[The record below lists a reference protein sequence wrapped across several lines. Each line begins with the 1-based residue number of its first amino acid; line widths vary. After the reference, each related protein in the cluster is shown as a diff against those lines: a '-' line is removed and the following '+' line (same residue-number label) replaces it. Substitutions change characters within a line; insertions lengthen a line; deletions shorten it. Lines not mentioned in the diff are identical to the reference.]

1 MTGSP
6 RSFLPPK
13 KQMRIPGST
22 YRIQFNPSFGFQ
34 EAKEIVPYLAEL
46 GISDLYASPIFRA
59 RKGSSHGYDVVDQN
73 WINPDLGTE
82 YDFEELA
89 KELAKHELG
98 WLQDIIPNHMAYS
111 NENTMLMDIF
121 EKGQTSDYYS
131 FFDVDWEHP
140 YEGIRGRM
148 LAPFLGTFFGEAL
161 ENGQIKLSFDDSGLW
176 VTYFDIRFPLKMESY
191 LNIFTHDLGRL
202 KSILGSDHS
211 DFTKL
216 LGIVDA
222 LQSLPSQ
229 EGKGERYAQMTFA
242 KRVLWELYSTNEH
255 IKRFIDSNVAI
266 FNGDPENPLS
276 FNLLDNLLSEQ
287 HFRLSFW
294 KVATEE
300 INYRRFFNINDLIS
314 LKIEDETVVDYTHS
328 FIFRLLTEGKLS
340 GLRVDH
346 IDGLYNPTGYLER
359 IRKEL
364 GQTYVVAE
372 KILEKGEQL
381 PRVWP
386 VEGTTGYD
394 FLNYVNGIF
403 CQKNNEKKFT
413 KLYSRFTNLKLSLE
427 DLIYEKKKLILEKH
441 MAGDIDNIA
450 NLLKQASSRDRHGSD
465 ITLYGLKMAMVEV
478 MARFPVYRTYI
489 NKEVFRDE
497 DLLYINIAVDK
508 ALQSNPGLMYELQ
521 FIKRFLL
528 LEFGDY
534 LSEEDKEHCL
544 HFVMRFQQ
552 FTGPLMAKGFE
563 DTTLYLYNRLLS
575 LNEVGGFPETFGV
588 SLEEFH
594 DFNKSRNDCYP
605 HSLNATS
612 THDTKRGE
620 DMRARLNVLSEL
632 PEEWERNI
640 KKWSKTNSR
649 KKRAVGGLRVPNKN
663 DEYFLYQ
670 TLIGAY
676 PLSEI
681 EQSLFKERL
690 KSYMIKAVREAKV
703 HTAWLEP
710 DHEYEDAC
718 IEFLEHILD
727 TSKPNE
733 FLETFVPFQKKIAYY
748 GIFNSLSQ
756 TLLKITSPGVPD
768 FYQGTEMWDLN
779 LVDPDN
785 RRPVDFSMRKS
796 LLRTIKEEAQA
807 DLLSLVSKLLRQR
820 EEGKIKLFL
829 ISMALNTRKRYA
841 DLFQLGTYTPL
852 VVTGRSK
859 DHIVA
864 FHREY
869 DEKRTV
875 TIAPRFFVTLVEEG
889 ELPLGTEVWQDTRVL
904 MPDGAPDQ
912 WTNTLTGEIIP
923 EESQIAVGQIL
934 QHFPVAL
941 LVSNDKV

>member
-1 MTGSP
+1 
-6 RSFLPPK
+6 
-13 KQMRIPGST
+13 MRIPGST

-34 EAKEIVPYLAEL
+34 AAKEIVSYLAEL

-59 RKGSSHGYDVVDQN
+59 RKGSTHGYDVVDPNQ
-73 WINPDLGTE
+73 INPDLGTE

-111 NENTMLMDIF
+111 SENTMLMDIF
-121 EKGQTSDYYS
+121 EKGQTSDYYR

-140 YEGIRGRM
+140 YEGIRGRI

-161 ENGQIKLSFDDSGLW
+161 ENGQIKLSFDDSGMW
-176 VTYFDIRFPLKMESY
+176 VNYFDLRFPLKIESY
-191 LNIFTHDLGRL
+191 LNIFTHDLERL
-202 KSILGSDHS
+202 KDSLGSDHS

-216 LGIVDA
+216 LEIVYV
-222 LQSLPSQ
+222 LKNLSSLD
-229 EGKGERYAQMTFA
+229 EAGERYTQITFV
-242 KRVLWELYSTNEH
+242 KRMLWELYTTNEY
-255 IKRFIDSNVAI
+255 IRAFIDTNMAM
-266 FNGDPENPLS
+266 FNGDPEKPLS
-276 FNLLDNLLSEQ
+276 FNLLDNVLSEQ

-300 INYRRFFNINDLIS
+300 INYRRFFNINELIS
-314 LKIEDETVVDYTHS
+314 LKIEDETVVDHTHS
-328 FIFRLLTEGKLS
+328 LVFRLFKEGKFS
-340 GLRVDH
+340 GLRIDH
-346 IDGLYNPTGYLER
+346 IDGLYDPTRYLER
-359 IRKEL
+359 IRKEV
-364 GQTYVVAE
+364 GQTYVAAE
-372 KILEKGEQL
+372 KILDMGEQL

-386 VEGTTGYD
+386 IEGTTGYD

-403 CQKNNEKKFT
+403 CPKNNEKKFT
-413 KLYSRFTNLKLSLE
+413 GLYSRFTNLKISLE

-441 MAGDIDNIA
+441 MAGDVDNIA
-450 NLLKQASSRDRHGSD
+450 NLLKQASSRDRHGGD
-465 ITLYGLKMAMVEV
+465 ITLYGLRMAMVEV

-489 NKEVFRDE
+489 NEEVLRDE
-497 DLLYINIAVDK
+497 DLLYINTAVDK
-508 ALQSNPGLMYELQ
+508 ALQRNPGLTYELQ

-563 DTTLYLYNRLLS
+563 DTTLYHYNRLLS
-575 LNEVGGFPETFGV
+575 LNEVGGFPGTFGV

-594 DFNKSRNDCYP
+594 DFNKSRNDFWP
-605 HSLNATS
+605 HSLTATS

-620 DMRARLNVLSEL
+620 DVRARLNVLSEL

-640 KKWSKTNSR
+640 KEWSKANSR
-649 KKRAVGGLRVPNKN
+649 KKRAVGGLRVPDKN

-670 TLIGAY
+670 TLIGAC
-676 PLSEI
+676 PFSET

-710 DHEYEDAC
+710 DHEYERAC
-718 IEFLEHILD
+718 IEFIERILD
-727 TSKPNE
+727 TSKANE

-756 TLLKITSPGVPD
+756 ALLKITSPGVPD

-785 RRPVDFSMRKS
+785 RRPVDFSIRKS
-796 LLRTIKEEAQA
+796 SLRNIKEEAQA
-807 DLLSLVSKLLRQR
+807 DRLSLVSKLLRQR
-820 EEGKIKLFL
+820 EEGRIKLFL
-829 ISMALNTRKRYA
+829 ISMALRTRKQYA
-841 DLFQLGTYTPL
+841 DVFQMGTYTPL
-852 VVTGRSK
+852 VATGKLRE
-859 DHIVA
+859 HIVA
-864 FHREY
+864 FLRVYEQ
-869 DEKRTV
+869 KRTV
-875 TIAPRFFVTLVEEG
+875 TIAPRFFVTLVDRG
-889 ELPLGTEVWQDTRVL
+889 QLPLGNEVWQDTRVL
-904 MPDGAPDQ
+904 IPDSAPVK
-912 WTNTLTGEIIP
+912 WSNTFTSEIIP
-923 EESQIAVGQIL
+923 GEHHIAVGQVL

-941 LVSNDKV
+941 LVSDDKV

>member
-1 MTGSP
+1 
-6 RSFLPPK
+6 
-13 KQMRIPGST
+13 MRIPSST
-22 YRIQFNPSFGFQ
+22 YRIQFNPSFDFQ
-34 EAKEIVPYLAEL
+34 AVKEIIPYLAEL
-46 GISDLYASPIFRA
+46 GISDLYASPIFKA
-59 RKGSSHGYDVVDQN
+59 TKGSPHGYDVVDQN
-73 WINPDLGTE
+73 QINSELGSETDL
-82 YDFEELA
+82 EELA
-89 KELAKHELG
+89 MALVEHEMG

-111 NENTMLMDIF
+111 HENTMLTDIF
-121 EKGQTSDYYS
+121 EKGPASDYYR
-131 FFDVDWEHP
+131 FFDVEWEHP
-140 YEGIRGRM
+140 HEGIRGRV
-148 LAPFLGTFFGEAL
+148 LAPFLGTFLGEAL
-161 ENGQIKLSFDDSGLW
+161 ENGQIKLAYDDSTMW
-176 VTYFDIRFPLKMESY
+176 VTYFDIRFPLRIESY
-191 LNIFTHDLGRL
+191 SNIFTHDLGRL
-202 KSILGSDHS
+202 KSSLGRDHS

-216 LGIVDA
+216 LETV
-222 LQSLPSQ
+222 SLLKNVPAQ
-229 EGKGERYAQMTFA
+229 EENRERHAQMTFA
-242 KRVLWELYSTNEH
+242 KSMLWELYSTNKQ
-255 IKRFIDSNVAI
+255 IKGFIDTNISM
-266 FNGDPENPLS
+266 FNGDPESPVS
-276 FNLLDNLLSEQ
+276 FNLLNNLLSEQ

-314 LKIEDETVVDYTHS
+314 LKIEDDTVFNHTHAR
-328 FIFRLLTEGKLS
+328 IFTLLKEGKIS

-346 IDGLYNPTGYLER
+346 IDGLYDPTKYLHEL
-359 IRKEL
+359 RKKV
-364 GQTYVVAE
+364 GKTYVVAE
-372 KILEKGEQL
+372 KILERGEETPL
-381 PRVWP
+381 IWP
-386 VEGTTGYD
+386 IQGTTGYD

-403 CQKNNEKKFT
+403 CQKNNEKKCT
-413 KLYSRFTNLKLSLE
+413 RIYSRFTNLKMSFDELV
-427 DLIYEKKKLILEKH
+427 YEKKKLILERH
-441 MAGDIDNIA
+441 MAGDVDNIA
-450 NLLKQASSRDRHGSD
+450 DLLKQASSRDRHGGD

-489 NKEVFRDE
+489 NKEAFRDE

-528 LEFGDY
+528 LELGDY

-594 DFNKSRNDCYP
+594 AFNKRRNDFWP
-605 HSLNATS
+605 HSLTATS

-620 DMRARLNVLSEL
+620 DVRARLNVLSEL
-632 PEEWERNI
+632 PEEWQAVI
-640 KKWSKTNSR
+640 KKWSNINS
-649 KKRAVGGLRVPNKN
+649 KKKQRMRGLRVPDKN

-670 TLIGAY
+670 TLVGAC
-676 PLSEI
+676 PFSEG

-718 IEFLEHILD
+718 IEFIERILD

-733 FLETFVPFQKKIAYY
+733 FLQTFVPFQKKIAYY

-768 FYQGTEMWDLN
+768 FYQGAEMWDLN

-796 LLRTIKEEAQA
+796 FLRNIKEEAQA
-807 DLLSLVSKLLRQR
+807 HLLSLVSKLLRQR
-820 EEGKIKLFL
+820 EEGRIKLFL
-829 ISMALNTRKRYA
+829 VSMALRTRKQYA
-841 DLFQLGTYTPL
+841 DVFQMGIYTPL
-852 VVTGRSK
+852 EVTGKFR
-859 DHIVA
+859 DHIIA
-864 FHREY
+864 FQREY
-869 DEKRTV
+869 DGKGTV
-875 TIAPRFFVTLVEEG
+875 TIAPRFFATLVEEG
-889 ELPLGTEVWQDTRVL
+889 RLPLGSEVWQDTRVA
-904 MPDGAPDQ
+904 MPDSAPVK

-923 EESQIAVGQIL
+923 GEKNIAVGQIL

-941 LVSNDKV
+941 LVSDDEASK